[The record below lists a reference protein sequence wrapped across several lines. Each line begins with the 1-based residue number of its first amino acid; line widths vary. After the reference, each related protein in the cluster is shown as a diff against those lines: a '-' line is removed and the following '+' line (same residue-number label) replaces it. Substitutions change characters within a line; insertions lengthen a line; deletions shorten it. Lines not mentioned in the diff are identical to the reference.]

1 MNEYDKAYSTYQTQ
15 ITTIIQLV
23 SAFVTLNA
31 TVLGIGLSIQK
42 TWLFIVG
49 ACISGITA
57 LIISRGE
64 MATRVFL
71 TRCIEI
77 ESTQDEGKH
86 SITSSWAAFLYGPG
100 FPEKFLEA
108 SKHKSQKDRIQ
119 ALMEIK
125 SRVNS
130 SKFVLMIYL
139 AILVQIAL
147 SVALLFLG
155 STFL

>member
-1 MNEYDKAYSTYQTQ
+1 MSEQSNKSESDKNQFRLNEYDKAYSTYQTQ

-77 ESTQDEGKH
+77 ESTQGEGN
-86 SITSSWAAFLYGPG
+86 ILLLLPG
-100 FPEKFLEA
+100 
-108 SKHKSQKDRIQ
+108 
-119 ALMEIK
+119 
-125 SRVNS
+125 
-130 SKFVLMIYL
+130 
-139 AILVQIAL
+139 
-147 SVALLFLG
+147 LLFYMG
-155 STFL
+155 QVFLKNS